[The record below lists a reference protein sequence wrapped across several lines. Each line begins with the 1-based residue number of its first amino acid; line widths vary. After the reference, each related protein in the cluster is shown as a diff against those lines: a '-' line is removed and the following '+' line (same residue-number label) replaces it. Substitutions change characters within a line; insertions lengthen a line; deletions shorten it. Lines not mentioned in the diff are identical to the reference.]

1 MELNFSSWYVPGAT
15 EAALAIAGLSSTFQ
29 DDGLSESVR
38 IFAFAKGCVMF
49 KHLLVPTDGSA
60 ASELAIRQTMALAK
74 ETGARVTGLH
84 VVQPFHV
91 FAYDVEMIED
101 TRATYLLQA
110 QARAARY
117 LDAIDRAARE
127 LGVACET
134 QVVTGDHPHEAII
147 RTAAERGCDLI
158 VMSSHG
164 RSGIKALLLG
174 SETQK
179 VLAHSTLPVLV
190 LR

>member
-1 MELNFSSWYVPGAT
+1 
-15 EAALAIAGLSSTFQ
+15 
-29 DDGLSESVR
+29 
-38 IFAFAKGCVMF
+38 MF

-60 ASELAIRQTMALAK
+60 ASEVAIRQAMAMAK
-74 ETGARVTGLH
+74 ESGARVTGLH

-101 TRATYLLQA
+101 TRVTYLHQA
-110 QARAARY
+110 RERAARY
-117 LDAIDRAARE
+117 LDAIDKAARE
-127 LGVACET
+127 LGVACDT
-134 QVVTGDHPHEAII
+134 QVVTGDHPHEAIL
-147 RTAAERGCDLI
+147 RTAKEQGCDLV
-158 VMSSHG
+158 VMASHG

-179 VLAHSTLPVLV
+179 VLTHSTLPVLV